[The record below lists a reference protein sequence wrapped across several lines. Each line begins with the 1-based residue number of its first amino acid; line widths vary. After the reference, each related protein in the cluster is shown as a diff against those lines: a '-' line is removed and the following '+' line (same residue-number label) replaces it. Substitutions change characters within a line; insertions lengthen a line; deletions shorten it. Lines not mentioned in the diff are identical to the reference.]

1 MLYGL
6 PFTDENKMEEIREV
20 MNEILG
26 LITTEDEEQN
36 MENLERFA

>member
-6 PFTDENKMEEIREV
+6 PFTDENKMDEIREV

>member
-1 MLYGL
+1 VLYGL
-6 PFTDENKMEEIREV
+6 PFTDENKMDEIREV